1 MGAVSF
7 VPAGKTIHSLG
18 YKLKNIVLS
27 SIISLSTNDPLTT
40 YVVFQLKIYKTNNT
54 IPDDLKEMLNEE
66 SFKKARLYG
75 IDKSQFK
82 IVKEFYSITL
92 TSVILYNRW
101 IYSAWHKSE
110 LIAEFFN
117 ISPTREIVISCI
129 FMTFVTLFNF
139 IINMPFTI
147 YGIFVLEEK
156 HGFNKQTIGFFIK
169 DQIKSLLL
177 SLVITLPI
185 MTIAIYIIMLGGNMF
200 VVWLWLFTT
209 VATLILLTL
218 YPTVIA
224 PFFDK
229 FVPLPDGSLRK
240 GIENLASQLNFPLS
254 QIYIVEGSKRSAHSN
269 AYFSGLFGAKRI
281 VLFDTLLE
289 KHDDVKNVTTGCTDS
304 EILGVLAHELG
315 HWSCSHIYKSIALT
329 EVNLLLL
336 FTAFGLLFKYSMLYT
351 SLGFPASQ
359 EPIIIGLIVV
369 LQMILAPYNSI
380 LSFFATALSRKFEFE
395 ADNFAVSLK
404 YPQELRSA
412 LIKLGKDNL
421 DYPIYDKMYSAW
433 YHSHPT
439 LLHRI
444 ENIKSQISNAKKD

>member
-1 MGAVSF
+1 M
-7 VPAGKTIHSLG
+7 L
-18 YKLKNIVLS
+18 
-27 SIISLSTNDPLTT
+27 
-40 YVVFQLKIYKTNNT
+40 QLKIYKTNNT

-66 SFKKARLYG
+66 SFKKARVYG
-75 IDKSQFK
+75 IDKSRFK
-82 IVKEFYSITL
+82 IIKEFYSIAL
-92 TSVILYNRW
+92 TSVILHNRW
-101 IYSAWHKSE
+101 IYVAWHKSE
-110 LIAEFFN
+110 NIAASLN
-117 ISPTREIVISCI
+117 ISPDREILVSCV

-139 IINMPFTI
+139 VINMPFTL
-147 YGIFVLEEK
+147 YSIFVLEQK
-156 HGFNKQTIGFFIK
+156 HGFNKQTAGFFIK
-169 DQIKSLLL
+169 DQIKSLVL

-185 MTIAIYIIMLGGNMF
+185 ISIAIYIIMLGGNMF

-209 VATLILLTL
+209 VATLILLTI
-218 YPTVIA
+218 YPSVIA
-224 PFFDK
+224 PLFDK

-240 GIENLASQLNFPLS
+240 GIENLASRLNFPLS
-254 QIYIVEGSKRSAHSN
+254 QVYIVEGSKRSAHSN

-289 KHDDVKNVTTGCTDS
+289 KYDEEKRVTTGCTDN

-315 HWSCSHIYKSIALT
+315 HWSCSHIYKSIVLT

-351 SLGFPASQ
+351 ALGFPAGQ

-380 LSFFATALSRKFEFE
+380 LSFFTTALSRKFEFE
-395 ADNFAVSLK
+395 ADNFAVSLS
-404 YPQELRSA
+404 YPRELRSA
-412 LIKLGKDNL
+412 LLKLGKDNL
-421 DYPIYDKMYSAW
+421 DYPIYDKLYSAW

-444 ENIKSQISNAKKD
+444 ENIRTQTANEKKE

>member
-1 MGAVSF
+1 
-7 VPAGKTIHSLG
+7 
-18 YKLKNIVLS
+18 
-27 SIISLSTNDPLTT
+27 
-40 YVVFQLKIYKTNNT
+40 
-54 IPDDLKEMLNEE
+54 MLNEE
-66 SFKKARLYG
+66 SFKKARVYG

-82 IVKEFYSITL
+82 IVKELYSITL
-92 TSVILYNRW
+92 TTLILYNRW
-101 IYSAWHKSE
+101 IYSAWQKSE
-110 LIAEFFN
+110 EIAAVFN
-117 ISPTREIVISCI
+117 ISQDREILLSCV

-139 IINMPFTI
+139 VVNMPFTI

-156 HGFNKQTIGFFIK
+156 HGFNKQTVGFFVK
-169 DQIKSLLL
+169 DQMKSLLL

-185 MTIAIYIIMLGGNMF
+185 ISVAIYIIMLGGNMF

-218 YPTVIA
+218 YPSVIA
-224 PFFDK
+224 PLFDK
-229 FVPLPDGSLRK
+229 FVPLPDGPLRK
-240 GIENLASQLNFPLS
+240 GIENLASRLSFPLS
-254 QIYIVEGSKRSAHSN
+254 QIFIVEGSKRSAHSN

-289 KHDDVKNVTTGCTDS
+289 KYDEEKKKTTGCSDS

-315 HWSCSHIYKSIALT
+315 HWSCSHIYKSIMLT

-336 FTAFGLLFKYSMLYT
+336 FSAFGFLFKYSMLYT
-351 SLGFPASQ
+351 SLGFPAGQ

-395 ADNFAVSLK
+395 ADNFAVSLN
-404 YPQELRSA
+404 YPDELRSA

-421 DYPIYDKMYSAW
+421 DYPIYDRLYSAW

-444 ENIKSQISNAKKD
+444 ENIRNQTAEKKTK

>member
-1 MGAVSF
+1 
-7 VPAGKTIHSLG
+7 
-18 YKLKNIVLS
+18 
-27 SIISLSTNDPLTT
+27 
-40 YVVFQLKIYKTNNT
+40 
-54 IPDDLKEMLNEE
+54 MLNEE
-66 SFKKARLYG
+66 SFKKARVYG

-82 IVKEFYSITL
+82 IVKELYSITL
-92 TSVILYNRW
+92 TTLILYNRW
-101 IYSAWHKSE
+101 IYSAWQKSE
-110 LIAEFFN
+110 EIAAVFN
-117 ISPTREIVISCI
+117 ISQDREILLSCV

-139 IINMPFTI
+139 VVNMPFTI

-156 HGFNKQTIGFFIK
+156 HGFNKQTVGFFVK
-169 DQIKSLLL
+169 DQMKSLLL

-185 MTIAIYIIMLGGNMF
+185 ISVAIYIIMLGGNMF

-218 YPTVIA
+218 YPSVIA
-224 PFFDK
+224 PLFDK
-229 FVPLPDGSLRK
+229 FVPLPDGPLRK
-240 GIENLASQLNFPLS
+240 GIENLASRLSFPLS
-254 QIYIVEGSKRSAHSN
+254 QIFIVEGSKRSAHSN

-289 KHDDVKNVTTGCTDS
+289 KYDEEKKKTTGCSDS

-315 HWSCSHIYKSIALT
+315 HWSCSHIYKSIMLT

-336 FTAFGLLFKYSMLYT
+336 FSAFGFLFKYSMLYT
-351 SLGFPASQ
+351 SLGFPAGQ

-395 ADNFAVSLK
+395 ADNFAVSLN
-404 YPQELRSA
+404 YPNELRSA

-421 DYPIYDKMYSAW
+421 DYPIYDRLYSAW

-444 ENIKSQISNAKKD
+444 ENIRNQTAEKKTK

>member
-1 MGAVSF
+1 
-7 VPAGKTIHSLG
+7 
-18 YKLKNIVLS
+18 
-27 SIISLSTNDPLTT
+27 
-40 YVVFQLKIYKTNNT
+40 
-54 IPDDLKEMLNEE
+54 MLNEE

-82 IVKEFYSITL
+82 MIKELFNISLMSI
-92 TSVILYNRW
+92 ILFNRW
-101 IYSAWHKSE
+101 IYVGWSLSVNFAA
-110 LIAEFFN
+110 LCN
-117 ISPTREIVISCI
+117 ISPDREIAISCF

-139 IINMPFTI
+139 IVNMPFTI
-147 YGIFVLEEK
+147 YGTFVLEQK
-156 HGFNKQTIGFFIK
+156 HGFNKQTAGFFVK
-169 DQIKSLLL
+169 DQLKSLLL

-185 MTIAIYIIMLGGNMF
+185 MAIAIYIIMLGGNMF
-200 VVWLWLFTT
+200 VVYLWSFTT

-224 PFFDK
+224 PLFDK
-229 FVPLPDGSLRK
+229 FVPLSEGSLRE
-240 GIENLASQLNFPLS
+240 GIQNLASKLNFSLS

-281 VLFDTLLE
+281 VLFDTLIE
-289 KHDDVKNVTTGCTDS
+289 KYDEEKKVTTGCSDN

-315 HWSCSHIYKSIALT
+315 HWKCSHIYKSIALT

-336 FTAFGLLFKYSMLYT
+336 FTAFGLLFKYPMLYKA
-351 SLGFPASQ
+351 LGFYNSQ
-359 EPIIIGLIVV
+359 PVIIGLIVV

-395 ADNFAVSLK
+395 ADNFAVALNYSKELK
-404 YPQELRSA
+404 SA

-421 DYPIYDKMYSAW
+421 DYPIYDKLYSSW

-444 ENIKSQISNAKKD
+444 ENIQSKISSSKIE

>member
-1 MGAVSF
+1 
-7 VPAGKTIHSLG
+7 
-18 YKLKNIVLS
+18 
-27 SIISLSTNDPLTT
+27 
-40 YVVFQLKIYKTNNT
+40 
-54 IPDDLKEMLNEE
+54 MLNEE

-82 IVKEFYSITL
+82 RVKELYSIIL
-92 TSVILYNRW
+92 TSLILYNRW
-101 IYSAWHKSE
+101 IYAAWLSSE
-110 LIAEFFN
+110 HIAAFFN
-117 ISPTREIVISCI
+117 IAPEREIVISCI
-129 FMTFVTLFNF
+129 FMSFVTFFNF
-139 IINMPFTI
+139 VVNMPFTI

-156 HGFNKQTIGFFIK
+156 HGFNKQTVQFFIK
-169 DQIKSLLL
+169 DQLKSLLL

-185 MTIAIYIIMLGGNMF
+185 VSIALYIIMLGGNMF

-209 VATLILLTL
+209 VATLILLAL

-224 PFFDK
+224 PLFDK
-229 FVPLPDGSLRK
+229 FVPLPDGKLRK
-240 GIENLASQLNFPLS
+240 DIENLASRLHFPLS
-254 QIYIVEGSKRSAHSN
+254 QVYIVEGSKRSAHSN

-289 KHDDVKNVTTGCTDS
+289 KHNEEKNVTTGCTDT

-315 HWSCSHIYKSIALT
+315 HWKCSHIYKSIALT

-336 FTAFGLLFKYSMLYT
+336 FTAFGLLFKYGTLYT
-351 SLGFPASQ
+351 TLGFPSGQ
-359 EPIIIGLIVV
+359 EPILIGLIVV

-395 ADNFAVSLK
+395 ADDFAVSLG
-404 YPQELRSA
+404 YPNELRSA

-421 DYPIYDKMYSAW
+421 DYPIYDKIYSAW

-444 ENIKSQISNAKKD
+444 EHIKNYMSSNKTD

>member
-1 MGAVSF
+1 MTDYGCIRYIFNVF
-7 VPAGKTIHSLG
+7 VFDL
-18 YKLKNIVLS
+18 
-27 SIISLSTNDPLTT
+27 
-40 YVVFQLKIYKTNNT
+40 QLKIYKTNNT
-54 IPDDLKEMLNEE
+54 IPDDLKDMLNEE

-82 IVKEFYSITL
+82 IVKEFYSIVL
-92 TSVILYNRW
+92 TSVILYKRW
-101 IYSAWHKSE
+101 IAVAWVDAESISE
-110 LIAEFFN
+110 TLN
-117 ISPTREIVISCI
+117 VSPQREIFVSCV
-129 FMTFVTLFNF
+129 FMTIVTLFNF
-139 IINMPFTI
+139 VTNMPFKI
-147 YGIFVLEEK
+147 YGTFVLEEK
-156 HGFNKQTIGFFIK
+156 HGFNKQTVGFFVK
-169 DQIKSLLL
+169 DQIKSLIL
-177 SLVITLPI
+177 SLIITIPI
-185 MTIAIYIIMLGGNMF
+185 VSIAIYIIMLGGNMF

-209 VATLILLTL
+209 VATLILLML

-224 PFFDK
+224 PLFDK
-229 FVPLPDGSLRK
+229 FVPLPEGSLRT
-240 GIENLASQLNFPLS
+240 GIENLASKLSFPLS
-254 QIYIVEGSKRSAHSN
+254 QVYIVEGSKRSAHSN

-289 KHDDVKNVTTGCTDS
+289 KYDEEKKTMTGCNDN

-336 FTAFGLLFKYSMLYT
+336 FSAFGWFFKYSLLYT
-351 SLGFPASQ
+351 ALGFPPGQ

-380 LSFFATALSRKFEFE
+380 LSFLVTALSRKFEFE
-395 ADNFAVSLK
+395 ADNFAVSLN

-421 DYPIYDKMYSAW
+421 DYPIYDKLYSAW
-433 YHSHPT
+433 YHSHPS

-444 ENIKSQISNAKKD
+444 ENIRTQTANTKKD

>member
-1 MGAVSF
+1 MKFDEDVIVSLILIF
-7 VPAGKTIHSLG
+7 SWVEYLWELYLSLR
-18 YKLKNIVLS
+18 
-27 SIISLSTNDPLTT
+27 
-40 YVVFQLKIYKTNNT
+40 QLKIYKTNNT

-75 IDKSQFK
+75 IDKTQFK
-82 IVKEFYSITL
+82 IVKEFYNIAL

-101 IYSAWHKSE
+101 IYVAWFKSE
-110 LIAEFFN
+110 NIGAALN
-117 ISPTREIVISCI
+117 ISPDREIIISCL
-129 FMTFVTLFNF
+129 FMTFVTFFNF
-139 IINMPFTI
+139 VIIMPFTI
-147 YGIFVLEEK
+147 YGTFVLEQK

-169 DQIKSLLL
+169 DQIKSLVL

-185 MTIAIYIIMLGGNMF
+185 ISIAIYIIMLGGNMF
-200 VVWLWLFTT
+200 VVWLWMFTT

-224 PFFDK
+224 PLFDK

-240 GIENLASQLNFPLS
+240 GIENLASKLHFPLS

-289 KHDDVKNVTTGCTDS
+289 KFDEEKKVTTGCTES

-315 HWSCSHIYKSIALT
+315 HWKCSHIYKSIALT

-351 SLGFPASQ
+351 SLGFPAGQ

-380 LSFFATALSRKFEFE
+380 LSYFATALSRKFEFV
-395 ADNFAVSLK
+395 ADNFALSLS
-404 YPQELRSA
+404 YPNELRSA

-421 DYPIYDKMYSAW
+421 DYPIYDKLYSAW

-444 ENIKSQISNAKKD
+444 ENIKNQMASEKQD

>member
-1 MGAVSF
+1 MKF
-7 VPAGKTIHSLG
+7 DEDL
-18 YKLKNIVLS
+18 IVLLILLFS
-27 SIISLSTNDPLTT
+27 WVEYLWELYLSLR
-40 YVVFQLKIYKTNNT
+40 QLKIYKTNNT
-54 IPDDLKEMLNEE
+54 IPEDLKEMLNEE
-66 SFKKARLYG
+66 SFKKARVYG
-75 IDKSQFK
+75 IDKSRFK
-82 IVKEFYSITL
+82 IIKEFYSIAL

-101 IYSAWHKSE
+101 IYVAWHKSE
-110 LIAEFFN
+110 NIAASLN
-117 ISPTREIVISCI
+117 ISPDREILVSCV

-139 IINMPFTI
+139 VINMPFTL
-147 YGIFVLEEK
+147 YSIFVLEQK
-156 HGFNKQTIGFFIK
+156 HGFNKQTAGFFIK
-169 DQIKSLLL
+169 DQIKSLVL

-185 MTIAIYIIMLGGNMF
+185 ISIAIYIIMLGGNMF

-209 VATLILLTL
+209 VATLILLTI
-218 YPTVIA
+218 YPSVIA
-224 PFFDK
+224 PLFDK

-240 GIENLASQLNFPLS
+240 GIENLASRLNFPLS
-254 QIYIVEGSKRSAHSN
+254 QVYIVEGSKRSAHSN

-289 KHDDVKNVTTGCTDS
+289 KYDEEKRVTTGCTDN

-315 HWSCSHIYKSIALT
+315 HWSCSHIYKSIVLT

-351 SLGFPASQ
+351 ALGFPAGQ

-380 LSFFATALSRKFEFE
+380 LSFFTTALSRKFEFE
-395 ADNFAVSLK
+395 ADNFAVSLS
-404 YPQELRSA
+404 YPRELRSA
-412 LIKLGKDNL
+412 LLKLGKDNL
-421 DYPIYDKMYSAW
+421 DYPIYDKLYSAW

-444 ENIKSQISNAKKD
+444 ENIRTQTANEKKE

>member
-1 MGAVSF
+1 MMAIDEG
-7 VPAGKTIHSLG
+7 L
-18 YKLKNIVLS
+18 IVFLILLFSWSEYLWEQYLS
-27 SIISLSTNDPLTT
+27 MR
-40 YVVFQLKIYKTNNT
+40 QLKIYKTNNT
-54 IPDDLKEMLNEE
+54 IPNDLKEMLNEE

-75 IDKSQFK
+75 IDKSKFK
-82 IVKEFYSITL
+82 IVKEFYSIIFT
-92 TSVILYNRW
+92 TVILYKRW
-101 IYSAWHKSE
+101 IYVAWNMSE
-110 LIAEFFN
+110 NMAASFN
-117 ISPTREIVISCI
+117 ISPDREILVSCV

-139 IINMPFTI
+139 IVNMPFKI
-147 YGIFVLEEK
+147 YGTFVLEEK
-156 HGFNKQTIGFFIK
+156 HGFNKQTVGFFIK
-169 DQIKSLLL
+169 DQLKSLLL

-185 MTIAIYIIMLGGNMF
+185 ISIAIYIIMLGGNMF

-209 VATLILLTL
+209 VATLLLLTL

-224 PFFDK
+224 PLFDK
-229 FVPLPDGSLRK
+229 FVPLPDGTLRM
-240 GIENLASQLNFPLS
+240 GIENLASKLKFPLS
-254 QIYIVEGSKRSAHSN
+254 QIFIVEGSKRSAHSN

-289 KHDDVKNVTTGCTDS
+289 KYDEEKKKTTGCTES

-315 HWSCSHIYKSIALT
+315 HWSCSHIYKSILLT

-351 SLGFPASQ
+351 SLGFPADQ

-369 LQMILAPYNSI
+369 LQMILAPYNSV
-380 LSFFATALSRKFEFE
+380 LSFFATAMSRKFEFE
-395 ADNFAVSLK
+395 ADNFAVSLNFSN
-404 YPQELRSA
+404 ELRSA

-421 DYPIYDKMYSAW
+421 DYPIYDKLYSLW

-444 ENIKSQISNAKKD
+444 ENIKTKVTNEKQD

>member
-1 MGAVSF
+1 MA
-7 VPAGKTIHSLG
+7 IDESL
-18 YKLKNIVLS
+18 IVLLILLFS
-27 SIISLSTNDPLTT
+27 WGEYLWELYLSLR
-40 YVVFQLKIYKTNNT
+40 QLKIYQTNNT
-54 IPDDLKEMLNEE
+54 IPNDLKEMLNED
-66 SFKKARLYG
+66 SFKKARIYG
-75 IDKSQFK
+75 IDKSRFK
-82 IVKEFYSITL
+82 IVKEFYSIAL
-92 TSVILYNRW
+92 TTIILYNRW
-101 IYSAWHKSE
+101 IYVAWNKSE
-110 LIAEFFN
+110 NIAAVFN
-117 ISPTREIVISCI
+117 IAPEKEIIISCI

-139 IINMPFTI
+139 VVNMPFTI
-147 YGIFVLEEK
+147 YGIFILEEK
-156 HGFNKQTIGFFIK
+156 HGFNKQTVGFFIK
-169 DQIKSLLL
+169 DQLKSLLL

-185 MTIAIYIIMLGGNMF
+185 ISVAIFIIMLGGNMF

-209 VATLILLTL
+209 VATLILLTI
-218 YPTVIA
+218 YPSVIA
-224 PFFDK
+224 PLFDK

-240 GIENLASQLNFPLS
+240 GIENLASRLHFPLS
-254 QIYIVEGSKRSAHSN
+254 QVYIVEGSKRSAHSN

-289 KHDDVKNVTTGCTDS
+289 KYDEEKKKTTGCTES

-336 FTAFGLLFKYSMLYT
+336 FTGFGLLFKYSMLYT
-351 SLGFPASQ
+351 SLGFPTGQ

-369 LQMILAPYNSI
+369 LQMILAPYNSV

-395 ADNFAVSLK
+395 ADNFAVSLN
-404 YPQELRSA
+404 YPNELRSA

-421 DYPIYDKMYSAW
+421 DYPIYDKLYSAW

-444 ENIKSQISNAKKD
+444 ENINNLTTNKKQN

>member
-1 MGAVSF
+1 MF
-7 VPAGKTIHSLG
+7 V
-18 YKLKNIVLS
+18 YF
-27 SIISLSTNDPLTT
+27 
-40 YVVFQLKIYKTNNT
+40 FQLNIYKTNNE
-54 IPDDLKEMLNEE
+54 IPEDLKEMLNEE
-66 SFKKARLYG
+66 SFKKARVYG
-75 IDKSQFK
+75 IDKSSFR
-82 IVKEFYSITL
+82 IVKEFYSILL
-92 TSVILYNRW
+92 TSIILYNRW
-101 IYSAWHKSE
+101 IYVVWLKSE
-110 LIAEFFN
+110 NIATTFN
-117 ISPTREIVISCI
+117 ISTDKEIIISCI
-129 FMTFVTLFNF
+129 FMTCVTLFNF
-139 IINMPFTI
+139 VINIPFTI
-147 YGIFVLEEK
+147 YGTFVLEQK
-156 HGFNKQTIGFFIK
+156 HGFNKQTVGFFIK
-169 DQIKSLLL
+169 DQIKSLVL

-185 MTIAIYIIMLGGNMF
+185 ISIAIYIIMLGGNMF
-200 VVWLWLFTT
+200 VVWLWMFTT
-209 VATLILLTL
+209 VATLLLLTL

-224 PFFDK
+224 PLFDK

-240 GIENLASQLNFPLS
+240 GIESLASRLNFPLS

-289 KHDDVKNVTTGCTDS
+289 KYDEEKKVTTGCTES

-315 HWSCSHIYKSIALT
+315 HWKCSHIYKSIALT

-351 SLGFPASQ
+351 SLGFPAGQ

-395 ADNFAVSLK
+395 ADNFALSLS
-404 YPQELRSA
+404 YPNELRSA

-421 DYPIYDKMYSAW
+421 DYPIYDKLYSSW

-444 ENIKSQISNAKKD
+444 ENIKEQVKNLKKE

>member
-1 MGAVSF
+1 MIF
-7 VPAGKTIHSLG
+7 LNTTIVFL
-18 YKLKNIVLS
+18 
-27 SIISLSTNDPLTT
+27 
-40 YVVFQLKIYKTNNT
+40 FQLKIYKTNNT
-54 IPDDLKEMLNEE
+54 IPEDLKDMLNEE
-66 SFKKARLYG
+66 SFKKARVYG

-82 IVKEFYSITL
+82 IVKELYSIVL
-92 TSVILYNRW
+92 TTIILYNRW

-110 LIAEFFN
+110 EIAAIFN
-117 ISPTREIVISCI
+117 ISPDREILLSCV

-139 IINMPFTI
+139 VVNMPFSI
-147 YGIFVLEEK
+147 YGTFVLEEK
-156 HGFNKQTIGFFIK
+156 HGFNKQTVGFFIK
-169 DQIKSLLL
+169 DQMKSLLL

-185 MTIAIYIIMLGGNMF
+185 ISVAIYIIMLGGNMF

-218 YPTVIA
+218 YPSVIA
-224 PFFDK
+224 PLFDK
-229 FVPLPDGSLRK
+229 FVPLPDGTLRK
-240 GIENLASQLNFPLS
+240 GIENLASRLSFPLS
-254 QIYIVEGSKRSAHSN
+254 QIFIVEGSRRSAHSN

-289 KHDDVKNVTTGCTDS
+289 KYDEEKKKTTGCTES

-336 FTAFGLLFKYSMLYT
+336 FTAFGFLFKYSMLYT
-351 SLGFPASQ
+351 SLGFPPGQ
-359 EPIIIGLIVV
+359 EPIILGLIVV

-395 ADNFAVSLK
+395 ADNFAVSLN
-404 YPQELRSA
+404 YPNELRSA

-421 DYPIYDKMYSAW
+421 DYPIYDKLYSAW

-444 ENIKSQISNAKKD
+444 ENIRNQTTTKKTK